1 MRDLQD
7 VILAPIVTEKATAAQ
22 TDRNVFTFLVRK
34 DANKAEIAQ
43 AVQAAWDVAVE
54 DVRTSRYRVKGRR
67 ALMGRFTR
75 RPTAGQRTEVKK
87 AMVRLADGDHIEF
100 YEVG

>member
-1 MRDLQD
+1 
-7 VILAPIVTEKATAAQ
+7 
-22 TDRNVFTFLVRK
+22 
-34 DANKAEIAQ
+34 
-43 AVQAAWDVAVE
+43 
-54 DVRTSRYRVKGRR
+54 
-67 ALMGRFTR
+67 MGRFTR

>member
-1 MRDLQD
+1 MRDLHD

-34 DANKAEIAQ
+34 DANKAQIAE
-43 AVQAAWDVAVE
+43 AVQTAWDVVVE
-54 DVRTSRYRVKGRR
+54 DVRTTRYRTKGRR
-67 ALMGRFTR
+67 AFMGRFTR
-75 RPTAGQRTEVKK
+75 RPTAAQRTEVKK
-87 AMVRLADGDHIEF
+87 AMVRLAEGDHIEF